1 MVNIIFTDLI
11 AYTEIAEFVGQI
23 RAPDL
28 LQWVRNLK
36 MVVITHKWLENIEG
50 LDVCKHRNEQTCGLL
65 DVRREREW

>member
-1 MVNIIFTDLI
+1 
-11 AYTEIAEFVGQI
+11 
-23 RAPDL
+23 
-28 LQWVRNLK
+28 